1 MSKVARQAY
10 NDYETSQ
17 TSLQGFKLSEEFD
30 ISNVTIKDV
39 LFRETFVDA
48 RHLIKKSKVTTLT
61 IMTYMVGESLP
72 NVIHELIENAEDGLK
87 LNVAF
92 CCEYNNNAQKDKKQL
107 DGLISAFEGI
117 LTYEQVDSIEII
129 ANPNTHIKLLQCD
142 DELFIGSMNLSSTSE
157 DTKASEEANHY
168 KNMRNY
174 ELMLHLGSGHK
185 LATSIWDKLY
195 FAEGSVTG
203 TLNENNV
210 TQELTRIHKQ
220 CQRVPFDAHSAREK
234 RLDIEKRIDVE
245 INERKPLFK
254 KAITKAI
261 HHTLD
266 DMLTT
271 SMFNGFESLDYDDHK
286 TIYNHLVNDSD
297 LFLRDVLDNCQ
308 FLEETESHEGD
319 LELILQEKVN
329 NTLCDLTF
337 EEETIHDNIRE
348 EKLDCDF
355 ILASGEEIPFG
366 KNSEEAEEKQ
376 MDENQECVKRC
387 LGDIADALTEYFIEH
402 HLCKITAK
410 QN

>member
-1 MSKVARQAY
+1 
-10 NDYETSQ
+10 
-17 TSLQGFKLSEEFD
+17 
-30 ISNVTIKDV
+30 
-39 LFRETFVDA
+39 
-48 RHLIKKSKVTTLT
+48 
-61 IMTYMVGESLP
+61 
-72 NVIHELIENAEDGLK
+72 
-87 LNVAF
+87 
-92 CCEYNNNAQKDKKQL
+92 
-107 DGLISAFEGI
+107 
-117 LTYEQVDSIEII
+117 
-129 ANPNTHIKLLQCD
+129 
-142 DELFIGSMNLSSTSE
+142 MNLSSTSE
-157 DTKASEEANHY
+157 DTKASEEAKHY

-185 LATSIWDKLY
+185 LATSIWNKLY
-195 FAEGSVTG
+195 LAEGSVIG

-210 TQELTRIHKQ
+210 TQELIRIHKQ
-220 CQRVPFDAHSAREK
+220 CQRIPFDADSAREK
-234 RLDIEKRIDVE
+234 RLDIEKRIDVD
-245 INERKPLFK
+245 INDRRPLIK
-254 KAITKAI
+254 KAIAKAI

-266 DMLTT
+266 EMLTT
-271 SMFNGFESLDYDDHK
+271 SMFYGFESLDYDDHN
-286 TIYNHLVNDSD
+286 TIYNRLVNDSD

-366 KNSEEAEEKQ
+366 KNSEEAKEKQ

-387 LGDIADALTEYFIEH
+387 LDDIADALTEYFIEH